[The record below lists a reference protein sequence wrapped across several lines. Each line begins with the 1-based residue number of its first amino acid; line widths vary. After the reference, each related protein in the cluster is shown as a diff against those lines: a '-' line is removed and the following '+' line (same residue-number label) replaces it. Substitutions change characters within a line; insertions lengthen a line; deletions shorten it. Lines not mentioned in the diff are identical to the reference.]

1 MFSRLCKKWRS
12 TFALIVMSVG
22 SSVAQDYPSKPIR
35 MVTADV
41 GSLNDL
47 AARLIAQG
55 LTETVG
61 QQVIVENR
69 GGASGAIAA
78 QAVAKAAPDGYT
90 LLLYSG
96 ALWVGP
102 LLQDLPWDALR
113 DFTPVTLAVTSPNVL
128 VVHPS
133 VPAKTVKELVALA
146 KKRPGEL
153 NYGSSSIGA
162 STHLAAELFNALA
175 GVNIV
180 RINYKGGGAA
190 LNALIAGQIEV
201 MFATAGLVKP
211 HLDSGRLRPLAVSS
225 ARPSALAPGL
235 PTIAASGVPGY
246 ESESVYGIFAPAKLP
261 SALLQR
267 LNQEIVQLLNRSD
280 IKEKFLNAGVEVVAS
295 SPEQFAATIK
305 SEMVRMGKVIKEA
318 GIRAQ

>member
-78 QAVAKAAPDGYT
+78 QAVAKAAPDGHT

-180 RINYKGGGAA
+180 RINYKGG
-190 LNALIAGQIEV
+190 
-201 MFATAGLVKP
+201 
-211 HLDSGRLRPLAVSS
+211 
-225 ARPSALAPGL
+225 
-235 PTIAASGVPGY
+235 
-246 ESESVYGIFAPAKLP
+246 
-261 SALLQR
+261 
-267 LNQEIVQLLNRSD
+267 
-280 IKEKFLNAGVEVVAS
+280 
-295 SPEQFAATIK
+295 
-305 SEMVRMGKVIKEA
+305 EA
-318 GIRAQ
+318 

>member
-1 MFSRLCKKWRS
+1 MFSQLCKKRMGV
-12 TFALIVMSVG
+12 FAL
-22 SSVAQDYPSKPIR
+22 VAMCCGTAVAEDFPTKPIR

-55 LTETVG
+55 LAGSVG

-69 GGASGAIAA
+69 GGAGGAIAA
-78 QAVAKAAPDGYT
+78 QAVAKAAPDGYM

-113 DFTPVTLAVTSPNVL
+113 DFTPVASAVTSPNVL

-133 VPAKTVKELVALA
+133 VPVKTVKDLIALA

-153 NYGSSSIGA
+153 NYGSSPIGA

-211 HLDSGRLRPLAVSS
+211 LFDSGRLRALAVSS
-225 ARPSALAPGL
+225 AQPSTLAPGL
-235 PTIAASGVPGY
+235 PTIAAAGVPGY
-246 ESESVYGIFAPAKLP
+246 ESVSVHGIFAPAKLP
-261 SALLQR
+261 AALLHR
-267 LNQEIVQLLNRSD
+267 LNNEIVQVLNRTD
-280 IKEKFLNAGVEVVAS
+280 IREKFLNAGVEIAAS
-295 SPEQFAATIK
+295 TPEQFTATIK
-305 SEMVRMGKVIKEA
+305 AEIARMSRVIKQA